1 MAGDWIK
8 FEIAT
13 PNKPEVWAIA
23 GALEVDP
30 DAVVGKLL
38 RVWAWFD
45 EHTENGNA
53 PSVSK
58 TLLDR
63 QVGVTGFCDAM
74 ISAGWMTEN
83 SGTITLPN
91 FDRHNGKTAKNRAL
105 TAKRVS
111 AHKARITNAPVT
123 PKPLPREEKEKTN
136 KSYTDDFLSA
146 WAEYPPRAGGNS
158 KSDAFKAWNARLRE
172 GHKPGDMI
180 AGVKRYRAFC
190 DAAERTG
197 TAFVKQ
203 AASFFGPSDPPHF
216 LEPWQVPAPTQKQTA
231 GNRTQLPRSDG
242 DLGPWAQANG
252 FGSPRPG
259 ETYQQYRVRLQR
271 EVEQRE
277 REAA

>member
-1 MAGDWIK
+1 MM
-8 FEIAT
+8 
-13 PNKPEVWAIA
+13 A
-23 GALEVDP
+23 GALSIDP

-45 EHTENGNA
+45 EHTEDGNA
-53 PSVSK
+53 PSVTK

-63 QVGVTGFCDAM
+63 QVGVAGFCDVM
-74 ISAGWMTEN
+74 ISAGWMTEMN
-83 SGTITLPN
+83 STITLPN
-91 FDRHNGKTAKNRAL
+91 FTRHNGKTAKNRAL
-105 TAKRVS
+105 TAKRV
-111 AHKARITNAPVT
+111 ATHKAKFANAPLT
-123 PKPLPREEKEKTN
+123 QDALPKEEKEKTN
-136 KSYTDDFLSA
+136 KYTAAFLTA
-146 WAEYPPRAGGNS
+146 WAEFPQRAGGNS

-172 GHKPGDMI
+172 GHKPEDMI
-180 AGVKRYRAFC
+180 AGVKRYRLFC

-216 LEPWQVPAPTQKQTA
+216 LEPWQASAPTQKQTA

-242 DLGPWAQANG
+242 DLEPWARASG

-271 EVEQRE
+271 EADQRE